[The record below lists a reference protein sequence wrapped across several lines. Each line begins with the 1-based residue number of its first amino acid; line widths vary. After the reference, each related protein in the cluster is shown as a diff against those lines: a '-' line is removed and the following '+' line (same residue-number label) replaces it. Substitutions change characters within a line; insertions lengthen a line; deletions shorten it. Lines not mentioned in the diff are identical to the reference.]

1 MIRGGAGV
9 TKGQGADLRRWESS
23 RLCRGLS
30 SGAIQTTV
38 LEALLAFL
46 RAHYINIIIMA

>member
-9 TKGQGADLRRWESS
+9 TKGHGADLRRWESS

-38 LEALLAFL
+38 LEAFLAPQL
-46 RAHYINIIIMA
+46 RPSEYFIA